1 MDSRKE
7 MSENMKKNK
16 IKKTLVGAL
25 AGVVIGIIFG
35 HIASKLCI
43 MDNLLLITALLMSV
57 VMIALILTEDLEIRL
72 NNAYKEGRRFRTIY
86 PYHPNCRHT
95 YKPHEDE

>member
-1 MDSRKE
+1 
-7 MSENMKKNK
+7 MKKNK
-16 IKKTLVGAL
+16 FKKTLIGAL
-25 AGVVIGIIFG
+25 AGSVIGIIFG

-72 NNAYKEGRRFRTIY
+72 NNAYKEGRRFRLIY
-86 PYHPNCRHT
+86 PYHPNCRHS
-95 YKPHEDE
+95 YKPYEDE